1 MLSQNAT
8 NPKTPPMLCIIVVEC
23 EFRSSVGLGGL
34 DRQFKKAANASR
46 STATGLPA
54 QYRDG

>member
-1 MLSQNAT
+1 
-8 NPKTPPMLCIIVVEC
+8 MLCIIVVEC